1 MLLRALVSLSDGLAA
16 EYAAAGPAPASP
28 QRARA
33 AAPKGFEPGV
43 RYEGGVPV
51 EITTDVVAEAPTE
64 DEWRHIVEGMG
75 IAMPDGWRLVLVEAR
90 FDPEAWTRSEPFWV
104 DDNGARRPMPATTRP
119 AWRYR
124 FRVEQI
130 ATAAGTI
137 ADDLV
142 DAILR
147 WKPNRPRIPSAA
159 DPLTA
164 DVFTVVY
171 ADMQI
176 GKWEPAA
183 GGTDRTV
190 ARILALTDQAV
201 AEYRALAKRGKV
213 GPVALV
219 FPGDGCEGYVS
230 WGGRLI
236 ARTDLFPT
244 EMVRVYRR
252 LVAHAVMAFAK
263 VAPAVAVIAVS
274 GNHDQSTR
282 QVETAHH
289 DSWDVDAA
297 AAVCERLSDQPE
309 KFGHV
314 TWHFPGVDKDVVTL
328 DLAGTIVAVAHGHQC
343 KGGAEKWWAAQAHG
357 MLPAGE
363 ATLLVTGHYHHLRAV
378 QSGAKTW
385 LQAPALDNGSE
396 WWARETGDSAP
407 SGLLTL
413 TVGRGGWDRLRVLT
427 WAGDQ

>member
-1 MLLRALVSLSDGLAA
+1 VSLGDSLAA
-16 EYAAAGPAPASP
+16 EYAKAGPSSASP
-28 QRARA
+28 TRGRQG
-33 AAPKGFEPGV
+33 APKGFEPGI
-43 RYEGGVPV
+43 RYDGGVPV
-51 EITTDVVAEAPTE
+51 EITTDLVSEAPTE

-75 IAMPDGWRLVLVEAR
+75 IVMPDGWRLVLVEAR
-90 FDPEAWTRSEPFWV
+90 FDPAAWTREQPFV
-104 DDNGARRPMPATTRP
+104 PGTEDTTQRKMPATTRP

-124 FRVEQI
+124 FRVEQV
-130 ATAAGTI
+130 ATALGTV
-137 ADDLV
+137 ADELLAAIDRWRPQKSAYANNPAR
-142 DAILR
+142 DA
-147 WKPNRPRIPSAA
+147 
-159 DPLTA
+159 
-164 DVFTVVY
+164 FTVVY

-190 ARILALTDQAV
+190 ARILALTDQAL
-201 AEYRALAKRGKV
+201 AEYRALAKRGTV

-230 WGGRLI
+230 QGGRLI

-263 VAPAVAVIAVS
+263 VAPAVAVIAVG

-297 AAVCERLSDQPE
+297 AAVCERLADQPE

-314 TWHFPGVDKDVVTL
+314 TWHMPSQDSDVVTV
-328 DLAGTIVAVAHGHQC
+328 DLAGTIVAVAHGHQF
-343 KGGAEKWWAAQAHG
+343 KGGAQKWWAGQSHG
-357 MLPAGE
+357 MRPAGE
-363 ATLLVTGHYHHLRAV
+363 ATLLLSGHLHHLLV
-378 QSGAKTW
+378 TQTGARTHV
-385 LQAPALDNGSE
+385 QAPALDNGSE

-427 WAGDQ
+427 WAGDEPCASS